1 MVNGERLIYN
11 AVMLQCDNA
20 TMLKTIGH
28 CSIIAFQ
35 HYRIVTQIYVEI
47 WWNFLEVINRCWEGF
62 TSLFLTLC
70 DLVIEIAQFFFTL

>member
-28 CSIIAFQ
+28 YRIIAFQ

-47 WWNFLEVINRCWEGF
+47 WWNFLEVINRVLGELLSVEI
-62 TSLFLTLC
+62 TRTL
-70 DLVIEIAQFFFTL
+70 LYIIISNQA

>member
-28 CSIIAFQ
+28 
-35 HYRIVTQIYVEI
+35 YRIVTQIYVEI
-47 WWNFLEVINRCWEGF
+47 WWNFLEVINRVLGELLSVEI
-62 TSLFLTLC
+62 TRTL
-70 DLVIEIAQFFFTL
+70 LYIIISNQA